1 MADSYSAMLRPRPYQ
16 DRIDSNKVLV
26 SLYTNQLNR
35 YDGLLLEA
43 LILDLGFYPPGSLLR
58 VANREMAV
66 AICNQP
72 GLLNSPTVAALT
84 DPRGQTLAKPVF
96 RDTQHPDFAIA
107 DTLDLAMAARSR
119 LMIEH
124 CWTPHAKFLVHRK
137 SC

>member
-1 MADSYSAMLRPRPYQ
+1 M
-16 DRIDSNKVLV
+16 LV

-66 AICNQP
+66 AICNQL

-84 DPRGQTLAKPVF
+84 DPRGQPLTRPVF
-96 RDTQHPDFAIA
+96 RDTQLTDFAIA
-107 DTLDLAMAARSR
+107 DTLDQEWQPDRG
-119 LMIEH
+119 
-124 CWTPHAKFLVHRK
+124 
-137 SC
+137 